1 MKKYFRYELKNN
13 ILPIL
18 IFSIFATLY
27 SVMSL
32 FTFRYGSGAYG
43 FIQNVM
49 AVLPILCFTA
59 PILCFKFKMN
69 KRSVD
74 EFYSLPISREKLY
87 LVKSLVGL
95 CMVCIPFTVSFFI
108 TAITVA
114 ARSGASDALM
124 GIPLYFLM
132 IPCAVLIF
140 GINSFAFTRANKIID
155 GMIFI
160 SFFSTA
166 FMLLILFIAR
176 TFSLPSDVY
185 LGISY
190 WTPSGPLNFVLM
202 EFGLAASGEGLT
214 MPHFSELI
222 GLIVMV
228 LVGVACW
235 FGLFYIQ
242 RFEKAENAE
251 QISTSWFGYKVF
263 IPFCLCT
270 IISVMPLMP
279 EFIIL
284 YVMLIMGMVAL
295 NIYYRRSFR
304 LPLRDLLALLIA
316 ICVGFGIGIITSFRT

>member
-1 MKKYFRYELKNN
+1 MIKYFRYELKNN

-27 SVMSL
+27 CVMSL
-32 FTFRYGSGAYG
+32 FTFTYESGAYKLM
-43 FIQNVM
+43 QNVI
-49 AVLPILCFTA
+49 AVFSILCFIV

-95 CMVCIPFTVSFFI
+95 CMVFIPYTVSFFMC
-108 TAITVA
+108 AIIMV

-124 GIPLYFLM
+124 GIPLYFLSL
-132 IPCAVLIF
+132 PCAALLF
-140 GINSFAFTRANKIID
+140 GINAFAFTRANKVID
-155 GMIFI
+155 GIVFI
-160 SFFSTA
+160 SFFSLA
-166 FMLLILFIAR
+166 FMSLVVFFAQ
-176 TFSLPSDVY
+176 TFPLPSDA
-185 LGISY
+185 LNGIYY
-190 WTPSGPLNFVLM
+190 WTPSGPLNFVIM
-202 EFGLAASGEGLT
+202 EFGLAASGDGWT
-214 MPHFSELI
+214 MPHFSALI
-222 GLIVMV
+222 GVIVMV

-235 FGLFYIQ
+235 FGLFFVQ

-263 IPFCLCT
+263 IPFYLCT
-270 IISVMPLMP
+270 LISVMPMMSEL
-279 EFIIL
+279 IIL
-284 YVMLIMGMVAL
+284 YVMIIMGMFAL

-316 ICVGFGIGIITSFRT
+316 ICVGFGIGFIASFRT